1 MNFILMI
8 SLRNLL
14 RQKKRNILLGTSI
27 AFGVMIL
34 VAANSFSHGIS
45 DVMFNRVMRYVAG
58 QVSITTF
65 EKNMISCQI
74 FRDKN
79 RLMDIVNRNSQGI
92 TRTDEAVGTVCRA
105 IGNGKSE
112 NVVVIGLDTR
122 QKVTA
127 KTLKEFEESFKIVDG
142 SFVELKNP
150 KIENPAVIST
160 DRARDLNVKVNDII
174 RIRYKNVFGQDQ
186 AARLTVVGVMKIT
199 NIFMSGVIFVELQ
212 NVKAL
217 LGYEPWEVGGLN
229 FTIND
234 PKRNAVRIADRLHA
248 ALNPGLAEIVASLNF
263 KEKHAQ
269 ASVFG
274 FFNNDEIKKKISDH
288 VAFSFPPDK
297 DTLSKKGVLV
307 TFDLANKL
315 GVTAGDKIE
324 FSYKN
329 KFGNKITKMEY
340 AVTAVIQPKKCLDAD
355 VVLMNENIFYPLFY
369 ENLPPSPVKSSGAY
383 IPQKSDPLYESL
395 APEWILLPRTRTT
408 DDFQKKLHQ
417 LTSKKWKAAV
427 VDVATMYE
435 SASDILKFESAL
447 NIITLVAVLIL
458 FFIIVVGVVNTLR
471 MTIRER
477 TREIGTMRAIG
488 MQQRDVRNAF
498 LLEIMFLTFF
508 ASLVGIAMAFAAMWG
523 VSRLSFDVIDNP
535 LGMLL
540 VDSHIYFLPT
550 ALGVFFNVML
560 IMAIAF
566 ITAYFPARR
575 AAALKAAEALRH
587 YE

>member
-1 MNFILMI
+1 MNLILMI
-8 SLRNLL
+8 GLRNLF
-14 RQKKRNILLGTSI
+14 RQKKRNILLGISI

-34 VAANSFSHGIS
+34 VTANSFSHGIS

-58 QVSITTF
+58 QVSITAF
-65 EKNMISCQI
+65 EKNMIGCQI

-79 RLMDIVNRNSQGI
+79 RLMDIVNHNGQGI

-112 NVVVIGLDTR
+112 NVVVIGLDAR

-127 KTLKEFEESFKIVDG
+127 KTLKEFEESFKTVEG
-142 SFVELKNP
+142 SFAELKNA

-212 NVKAL
+212 NVKEL

-229 FTIND
+229 FTVKD
-234 PKRNAVRIADRLHA
+234 PKRNATQIADRLHD
-248 ALNPGLAEIVASLNF
+248 ALKPGTAEIVASLSF

-274 FFNNDEIKKKISDH
+274 FFNNDEIKKKISGH
-288 VAFSFPPDK
+288 VAFFPLFGK
-297 DTLSKKGVLV
+297 DSLGKKGFLV
-307 TFDLANKL
+307 AADLANKL
-315 GVTAGDKIE
+315 GVATGDKVE
-324 FSYKN
+324 LSYEN
-329 KFGNKITKMEY
+329 KFGNKTTKVKYE
-340 AVTAVIQPKKCLDAD
+340 VTAIIQPKNCLSPNT
-355 VVLMNENIFYPLFY
+355 VLMNENIFYPLFY
-369 ENLPPSPVKSSGAY
+369 ENLPPDPVKSPNAY
-383 IPQKSDPLYESL
+383 IPQKSDPLYAVL

-550 ALGVFFNVML
+550 ALGIFFNVML
-560 IMAIAF
+560 IMVIAF

>member
-8 SLRNLL
+8 SLRNLF
-14 RQKKRNILLGTSI
+14 RQKKRNILLGISI

-34 VAANSFSHGIS
+34 VVANSFSHGIS

-58 QVSITTF
+58 QVSITAF

-79 RLMDIVNRNSQGI
+79 RLMDIVNRNGQGI

-112 NVVVIGLDTR
+112 NVVVIGLDAR
-122 QKVTA
+122 QKVTT
-127 KTLKEFEESFKIVDG
+127 KTLKEFEESFKIVEG
-142 SFVELKNP
+142 SFAGLKNS

-160 DRARDLNVKVNDII
+160 DRARDLNIKVNDII

-212 NVKAL
+212 NVKTL

-229 FTIND
+229 FTVKD
-234 PKRNAVRIADRLHA
+234 PKRNATQIADRLHD
-248 ALNPGLAEIVASLNF
+248 ALKPDTAEIVASLGF

-274 FFNNDEIKKKISDH
+274 FFNNDEIKKKISDY
-288 VAFSFPPDK
+288 VAFSSPPDK
-297 DTLSKKGVLV
+297 DSLSKKGFLV
-307 TFDLANKL
+307 AADLADKL
-315 GVTAGDKIE
+315 GATTGDKIE
-324 FSYKN
+324 LSYKN

-340 AVTAVIQPKKCLDAD
+340 TVTAIIQPKNCLNAD

-369 ENLPPSPVKSSGAY
+369 ENLPPAPMKSSAVY

-508 ASLVGIAMAFAAMWG
+508 ASLVGIVMAFAAMWG

-560 IMAIAF
+560 IMVIAF

>member
-8 SLRNLL
+8 GLRNLF
-14 RQKKRNILLGTSI
+14 RQKKRNILLGISI

-34 VAANSFSHGIS
+34 VVANSFSHGIS

-65 EKNMISCQI
+65 EKNMIGCQI
-74 FRDKN
+74 FRDKT
-79 RLMDIVNRNSQGI
+79 RLMDIVKRNDAGI
-92 TRTDEAVGTVCRA
+92 TRIDESIGTVCRA

-112 NVVVIGLDTR
+112 NVVVIALDAR
-122 QKVTA
+122 QKVSP
-127 KTLKEFEESFKIVDG
+127 KVLKEFEESFKIVQG
-142 SFVELKNP
+142 SFLELRND

-160 DRARDLNVKVNDII
+160 DRARDLNVKVNDIV

-186 AARLTVVGVMKIT
+186 AARLTIVGVMKIT
-199 NIFMSGVIFVELQ
+199 NIFMSGVIFVEKK
-212 NVKAL
+212 NIKEL
-217 LGYEPWEVGGLN
+217 LGYQPWEVGGLN
-229 FTIND
+229 FTVID
-234 PKRNAVRIADRLHA
+234 PKRNAVKIADRLHA
-248 ALNPGLAEIVASLNF
+248 ALSPGLAEIVASLRF
-263 KEKHAQ
+263 KEKHGEARI
-269 ASVFG
+269 FG
-274 FFNNDEIKKKISDH
+274 FFNNEDIKKKISDH
-288 VAFSFPPDK
+288 VTFLSPVDK
-297 DTLSKKGVLV
+297 DSLGKKGVLIAA
-307 TFDLANKL
+307 DLANKL
-315 GVTAGDKIE
+315 AVTPGDKLE
-324 FSYKN
+324 LSYKN
-329 KFGNKITKMEY
+329 KFGDKTTKVEY
-340 AVTAVIQPKKCLDAD
+340 AVTAIIQPKNCLSPNAM
-355 VVLMNENIFYPLFY
+355 LMNENLFYPLFY
-369 ENLPPSPVKSSGAY
+369 ENLPSFPVKTSGVY
-383 IPQKSDPLYESL
+383 IPQKSDPLYEAL

-417 LTSKKWKAAV
+417 LTSKKWKAAA

-447 NIITLVAVLIL
+447 NAITLVAVLIL

-508 ASLVGIAMAFAAMWG
+508 ASLVGIGMAFAAMWG

-535 LGMLL
+535 LGVLL

-566 ITAYFPARR
+566 ATAYFPARR